1 VRRIV
6 EALRQRRNA
15 RRWQRWSEV
24 DPLDEAADR
33 SRLGVAIFFGLFLL
47 LVAAVVFALVPR

>member
-1 VRRIV
+1 MRRIV
-6 EALRQRRNA
+6 EALKQRRNA

-24 DPLDEAADR
+24 DPLDEAATR
-33 SRLGVAIFFGLFLL
+33 SRFGVASFYGLFVL

>member
-24 DPLDEAADR
+24 DPLDEVAHR